1 MEDQCQPCIDEKE
14 VIFLQGIRKGAITAR
29 QIVINGREFGIEK
42 TIYALSV
49 FLRDIESEILLI
61 ADDKN
66 VGNA

>member
-29 QIVINGREFGIEK
+29 QIVINGREFDVEK